1 MADKEAQ
8 AAGVLAFDILRR
20 GYHVPLVDG
29 KGNRDKIEDHLVRD
43 IYNEQIPYILN
54 QSIVD
59 LAIDVIDGLIKKR
72 MKEHGI
78 TLEDVEKR
86 SRTFFK
92 QAVQE
97 MKDSDK

>member
-8 AAGVLAFDILRR
+8 AAGTLAVDILRR

-29 KGNRDKIEDHLVRD
+29 KANRDKIEDHLVRD
-43 IYNEQIPYILN
+43 IYNEQIPYVLN

-59 LAIDVIDGLIKKR
+59 LAMDSIDALIEKR
-72 MKEHGI
+72 MKENGI
-78 TLEDVEKR
+78 TLEDVEKS

-92 QAVQE
+92 RAAQE